1 MADNLL
7 IITSSGGGGLL
18 QSAIAIEQEQ
28 RQLDPNVNIIKR
40 DLLMDWTGWA
50 IGLFGRFFYN
60 WTQRS
65 GKVLLTNIFV
75 NMNMYADILF
85 NPLVFSAM
93 LFNLFRYS
101 VDRVIDNQP
110 LNCKAIIRAIRFYN
124 WYTRKNL
131 ILEKVFVDLPTREY
145 RQLLK
150 AVKKLTKNDKRF
162 IKIFTVEPLLDDE
175 KTNEEYWQK
184 NCRISESQII
194 YKKYIIRQNFKK
206 FQGIEKP
213 KVDFDLKTRFASKE
227 EGNFIKRCLE
237 KGHLKP
243 KESENEFIFTIS
255 PEDKVFIIL
264 LGSQPSSNAVNNYVK
279 GFIEKI
285 RDSKA
290 QDKKYSLFVFAD
302 KFSTSKETMFHKIH
316 NLINTVENYPS
327 NLTVVPM
334 SFQNDEV
341 ISALFHRGDL
351 TITRSGG
358 HTMMELMAVSKGN
371 KWIHSETKRSNVNHI
386 PSYEQLLLGI
396 PCWELGNAR
405 YLHDKFNGDIV
416 TPEIIYQKLD
426 GII

>member
-1 MADNLL
+1 MTDNLM

-28 RQLDPNVNIIKR
+28 RQLDPNVNIIKK
-40 DLLMDWTGWA
+40 DLLMEWTGVL
-50 IGLFGRFFYN
+50 IGLFGKFFYN
-60 WTQRS
+60 WTQRA

-75 NMNMYADILF
+75 NMNMYAEIVF
-85 NPLVFSAM
+85 NPLVFFGM
-93 LFNLFRYS
+93 LFNLFRY
-101 VDRVIDNQP
+101 DIEKVIDNQP
-110 LNCKAIIRAIRFYN
+110 LSTKSIIRAIRFYN
-124 WYTRKNL
+124 WYTGKNI

-150 AVKKLTKNDKRF
+150 SIKNLSPKDKRF
-162 IKIFTVEPLLDDE
+162 IKIFTIEPLLDDE

-184 NCRISESQII
+184 NCKISEEQIV

-213 KVDFDLKTRFASKE
+213 KSDFDLKTKFASLE
-227 EGNFIKRCLE
+227 ERDFIKKCLE

-243 KESENEFIFTIS
+243 KENENEFIFTLS
-255 PEDKVFIIL
+255 PQDKLFIIL
-264 LGSQPSSNAVNNYVK
+264 LGSQPSSNAVFNYVK
-279 GFIEKI
+279 GITQKI
-285 RDSKA
+285 RDSDSR
-290 QDKKYSLFVFAD
+290 DKKYSLIVFAD
-302 KFSTSKETMFHKIH
+302 KFSTVKQTMFHKIH
-316 NLINTVENYPS
+316 SLINTIENYPS
-327 NLTVVPM
+327 NLSIVPM

-358 HTMMELMAVSKGN
+358 HTIMELMAVSKGN
-371 KWIHSETKRSNVNHI
+371 KWIHSETKRNHVKEV
-386 PSYEQLLLGI
+386 PSYEKLLKGI

-416 TPEIIYQKLD
+416 TPEIIYQKLE
-426 GII
+426 GIV